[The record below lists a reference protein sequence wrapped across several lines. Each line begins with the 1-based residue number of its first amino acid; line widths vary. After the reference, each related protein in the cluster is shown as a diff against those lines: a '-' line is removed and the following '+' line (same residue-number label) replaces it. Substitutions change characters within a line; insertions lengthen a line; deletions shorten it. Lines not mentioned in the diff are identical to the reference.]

1 MIQIAGH
8 VPFVDSGALFFPAL
22 FEGGKLL
29 LVTAGGADKGLLL
42 PFYDHLHLLVAVR
55 AAGVGGPGKGLPVAA
70 LPVLADQK
78 LTVLSVDCQKKFAAA
93 RAFLAGNVLVAEGTV
108 GGLDLRDQLLSIT
121 PDAGKKGFLL

>member
-1 MIQIAGH
+1 MQKHFSFI
-8 VPFVDSGALFFPAL
+8 DSGAFLFPAFFESGKLFFI
-22 FEGGKLL
+22 
-29 LVTAGGADKGLLL
+29 TAGGTDKGFFLA
-42 PFYDHLHLLVAVR
+42 FYDHFHLLVAVR

-108 GGLDLRDQLLSIT
+108 GGLDLRDQLLGIT